1 MGLTC
6 YDMKRFNFTIEICL
20 GYRCN
25 SVGEYAEGEG
35 IVSLEDN
42 QVEQLVALIKENGG
56 ETDVEKLGLK
66 EKFPEIYQALDY
78 ASYDAASYA
87 NYKHWLIEGHLCG
100 YFEIPEGQ
108 RRRTIRNFNKLSEA
122 EKVASIEAL
131 YGDVMEQGSPGDFD
145 YTPVIPQGIIDLAM
159 GQ

>member
-1 MGLTC
+1 
-6 YDMKRFNFTIEICL
+6 MKRYDFTIEICL
-20 GYRCN
+20 GLHCN
-25 SVGEYAEGEG
+25 GVGEYVEGKG
-35 IVSLEDN
+35 SVALEDD
-42 QVEQLVALIKENGG
+42 QVERLVSLIKENGG

-66 EKFPEIYQALDY
+66 EKCPEIFKALDY
-78 ASYDAASYA
+78 ASYDAACDA

-108 RRRTIRNFNKLSEA
+108 RRRTIKNFNKLSED

-145 YTPVIPQGIIDLAM
+145 YTPVIPQGIIDLANE
-159 GQ
+159 Q

>member
-1 MGLTC
+1 MGLASS
-6 YDMKRFNFTIEICL
+6 DVKRFDFTIKICL
-20 GYRCN
+20 GLHCN
-25 SVGEYAEGEG
+25 GVGEYAEGKGSVE
-35 IVSLEDN
+35 LADD

-66 EKFPEIYQALDY
+66 EKCPDIFKALEY

-108 RRRTIRNFNKLSEA
+108 RRRTIRNFNKLSDD

-145 YTPVIPQGIIDLAM
+145 YIPVIPQGILDLAKE
-159 GQ
+159 

>member
-1 MGLTC
+1 M
-6 YDMKRFNFTIEICL
+6 
-20 GYRCN
+20 
-25 SVGEYAEGEG
+25 
-35 IVSLEDN
+35 
-42 QVEQLVALIKENGG
+42 
-56 ETDVEKLGLK
+56 EKLGLK
-66 EKFPEIYQALDY
+66 ENFPEIYQALDY

-87 NYKHWLIEGHLCG
+87 NYMHWLIEGHLCS
-100 YFEIPEGQ
+100 YFEIPEEQ

>member
-1 MGLTC
+1 MVLTSS
-6 YDMKRFNFTIEICL
+6 DMKRFDFTIEICL
-20 GYRCN
+20 GLHCN
-25 SVGEYAEGEG
+25 GVGEYAEGKG
-35 IVSLEDN
+35 SVALEDD

-56 ETDVEKLGLK
+56 LTDVEKLGLK
-66 EKFPEIYQALDY
+66 ENCPEIFKALDY

-108 RRRTIRNFNKLSEA
+108 RRRTIKNFNKLSDD

-145 YTPVIPQGIIDLAM
+145 YTPVIPQGIIELAKE
-159 GQ
+159 